1 MNDSITTAELEAYL
15 DESLPAERMSAIEK
29 ALRGDEALATR
40 LAEVIGRRD
49 AGLHSLG
56 AIWRRHRLS
65 CPSREEL
72 GGHLLGILDAQAAD
86 YVQFHL
92 ETIGCRYCL
101 ANIED
106 LKSQQDASESNRAQG
121 RRKRYFQSSAGYLS
135 GE

>member
-1 MNDSITTAELEAYL
+1 MTPLVSTAELEAYL
-15 DESLPAERMSAIEK
+15 DESLPAERMSAVEE
-29 ALRGDEALATR
+29 ALRRDAALAATR
-40 LAEVIGRRD
+40 AKVIGRRD

-72 GGHLLGILDAQAAD
+72 GGHLLGILDAGTAD
-86 YVQFHL
+86 YVRFHL

-101 ANIED
+101 ANVED